1 MLYLVRQCTSRIVA
15 PICVK
20 LTTEVQ
26 QQPKHIGNGLVL
38 SGGGARG
45 AYEVG
50 VMLFIRE
57 RLRKRLGRHL
67 HFDYITGTSVGALNG
82 TYYAATMDDV
92 DGQAQRL
99 AKAWRSLQLE
109 QLISLRATDLFRAG
123 RLLLGKEPPPPGP
136 GTYRYGGILDTTG
149 LEEFVCRLIPWRG
162 IRHNIRTGAIK
173 GLAISA
179 THVGTGHTVIFL
191 DTKDPIPKWSS
202 NPFVRAVRT
211 AIGPRHALASAA
223 IPVLF
228 PAVKVKRA
236 FYVDGG
242 LRNNTPMSPAIRL
255 GANRL
260 LVISLR
266 HKASQS
272 TEEAKAKQHEA
283 DSPKPLF
290 LLAKALNSL
299 MLDPTEYDLERMQR
313 INLILKAGQEAYGDG
328 FANVLAA
335 HESSGAPLRELQA
348 VHIQPSEDIGAMA
361 WRLIERGGPKLS
373 SRMAR
378 RLLQRLA
385 AKETRG
391 EADMI
396 SYLLFDGEF
405 CSELIELGFR
415 DAEAQED
422 ELLRVFGEPSSSR
435 PK

>member
-1 MLYLVRQCTSRIVA
+1 MYSVRRSRNRIVA
-15 PICVK
+15 PICAK
-20 LTTEVQ
+20 LTNEVQ
-26 QQPKHIGNGLVL
+26 HQQKHSGNGLVL

-50 VMLFIRE
+50 VLLFIRE
-57 RLRKRLGRHL
+57 RLRKRLGHNL

-82 TYYAATMDDV
+82 TFLAATADDEEH
-92 DGQAQRL
+92 QAQRL
-99 AKAWRSLQLE
+99 AKAWRGLHLE
-109 QLISLRATDLFRAG
+109 QLISLRATDLFKAG

-136 GTYRYGGILDTTG
+136 GTYRHGGILDTTG
-149 LEEFVCRLIPWRG
+149 LEEFVYRLIPWRG
-162 IRHNIRTGAIK
+162 IRQNIRSGKLRA
-173 GLAISA
+173 LAVTA

-191 DTKDPIPKWSS
+191 DTPGPIPQWSR

-255 GANRL
+255 GADKL
-260 LVISLR
+260 LVVSLR
-266 HKASQS
+266 HKASQ
-272 TEEAKAKQHEA
+272 TQENERAKQHEA
-283 DSPKPLF
+283 DYPKPLF

-299 MLDPTEYDLERMQR
+299 MLDPTSYDLERMLR
-313 INLILKAGQEAYGDG
+313 INKILDAGQEAYGEG
-328 FANVLAA
+328 FADVLAA
-335 HESSGAPLRELQA
+335 HEVEGAPLRKLKA
-348 VHIQPSEDIGAMA
+348 VHIQPSEDIGGMA
-361 WRLIERGGPKLS
+361 WRLIDRGGPRLS

-378 RLLQRLA
+378 RLLGKLA
-385 AKETRG
+385 SREARG

-415 DAEAQED
+415 DAESQED
-422 ELLRVFGEPSSSR
+422 ELLEVFSQQ
-435 PK
+435 

>member
-1 MLYLVRQCTSRIVA
+1 
-15 PICVK
+15 
-20 LTTEVQ
+20 VQ
-26 QQPKHIGNGLVL
+26 QQQTHSTNALVL

-50 VMLFIRE
+50 VMLYIRE

-82 TYYAATMDDV
+82 TFFAATADDE
-92 DGQAQRL
+92 DHQAQRL
-99 AKAWRSLQLE
+99 AKAWSGLHLE
-109 QLISLRATDLFRAG
+109 QLISLQASDLFRAG

-162 IRHNIRTGAIK
+162 IRQNLRAK
-173 GLAISA
+173 RVLGLAVSA

-191 DTKDPIPKWSS
+191 DTAEPPPPWSS
-202 NPFVRAVRT
+202 NPFVRAVPT

-223 IPVLF
+223 IPGLF

-255 GANRL
+255 GADRL

-272 TEEAKAKQHEA
+272 EENAKAKQHEA
-283 DSPKPLF
+283 DYPKPLF

-299 MLDPTEYDLERMQR
+299 MLDPTEYDLERMER
-313 INLILKAGQEAYGDG
+313 INLILAAGQKAYGDG
-328 FANVLAA
+328 FASVLAA
-335 HESSGAPLRELQA
+335 HETNAAPLRRLDA

-361 WRLIERGGPKLS
+361 WRIIDRGGPKLS

-385 AKETRG
+385 AREARG

-405 CSELIELGFR
+405 CSELVELGFR

-422 ELLRVFGEPSSSR
+422 ELLRVFGEP
-435 PK
+435 